1 MYFSFKKAFLS
12 LSAILWN
19 FAFSWLFLSLFP
31 LPFTSLLFS
40 AIFKPHQTTTL
51 PFYISFSWGWFWSLP
66 PVQCY
71 ELPTIVFQALCLSD
85 LIPWIYLSLPLY
97 KCKGVDLGHTWEWN
111 FTVAQI
117 VKNLSAMQETRLN
130 TWVRKILW
138 RREWQPT
145 PVLLPRD
152 SHGQK
157 SLAGYSLWDC
167 KESDM
172 IEQLTLQTPEWPS
185 GFPYFLK
192 FKSEFCNKELM
203 IWAIISCRSC
213 FYWLYRASP
222 SLPAKN
228 IMNQIFSYL
237 SDINT
242 PSIQLQA
249 TNTIS
254 FRWKCSENSL
264 LCAGSSNHYT

>member
-1 MYFSFKKAFLS
+1 M
-12 LSAILWN
+12 ILITV
-19 FAFSWLFLSLFP
+19 SCTILQ
-31 LPFTSLLFS
+31 TSVHIL
-40 AIFKPHQTTTL
+40 
-51 PFYISFSWGWFWSLP
+51 
-66 PVQCY
+66 
-71 ELPTIVFQALCLSD
+71 QALCLSD

-97 KCKGVDLGHTWEWN
+97 NCKGFYLGHTWEWN

-117 VKNLSAMQETRLN
+117 VKNLSAMQETRLD
-130 TWVRKILW
+130 TWVGKILW

-145 PVLLPRD
+145 PVLFPGD

-157 SLAGYSLWDC
+157 NLSGYSLWDH
-167 KESDM
+167 KEPDM

-192 FKSEFCNKELM
+192 FKSEFGNKLM
-203 IWAIISCRSC
+203 IWATVSSQSC
-213 FYWLYRASP
+213 FCWLYRASP

-242 PSIQLQA
+242 PSMSAASYQHNLIQVEMFWKFSVMCWFQQPLYTVHYPEA
-249 TNTIS
+249 TNLTECWKTFKDTTEAQTWRQHFDRIRCHYSGCSLCIESEIS
-254 FRWKCSENSL
+254 TLFFIPSDSC
-264 LCAGSSNHYT
+264 